1 VVEEI
6 VMQKGI
12 VAAVVAL
19 LIAAAVAWFLLR
31 PKPVPPPPPAPAEQP
46 APQKPADAP
55 LPPAG
60 ESDAQVRKALAGV
73 TLRPEL
79 QKWLAG
85 AGDLLDRWA
94 VIADNLAEDVSP
106 RKQLAFLA
114 PAKKFTVIE
123 KRGKIQLDL
132 SSYQRYDLFAEVVA
146 SVDAK
151 SFAAAVRELHPLL
164 EAAYHK
170 LGYPERKLDEVA
182 QKALRR
188 LAEAP
193 VAEGPVALVSSGA
206 LYKFKDQKLEAQGP
220 VEKHLLRMG
229 PRNTKLIQA
238 KAREIMS
245 ALRP

>member
-1 VVEEI
+1 M

-12 VAAVVAL
+12 VAVVAL

-31 PKPVPPPPPAPAEQP
+31 PEPVPPPPPPPEQP

-55 LPPAG
+55 LPSAAD
-60 ESDAQVRKALAGV
+60 SDAQVRKALAGV

-85 AGDLLDRWA
+85 TSDLLDRWA
-94 VIADNLAEDVSP
+94 VITDNLAEDVSP